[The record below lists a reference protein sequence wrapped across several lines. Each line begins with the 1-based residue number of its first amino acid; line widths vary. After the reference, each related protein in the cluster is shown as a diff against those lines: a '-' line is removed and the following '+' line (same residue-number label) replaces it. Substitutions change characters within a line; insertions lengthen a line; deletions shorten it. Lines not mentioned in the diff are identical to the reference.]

1 MGYEIDFLDVGDGEK
16 SGDAICLRF
25 GNLYGGRNEQFVI
38 VIDGGTRDSG
48 ERLVGHIGK
57 FYGTDHVDLV
67 VSTHPDNDHV
77 SGLRPVLEDMS
88 VGRIW
93 MHRPWL
99 HSADYRALFK
109 SRTITS
115 LGLARAIRAS
125 LETAVELEEL
135 ALERGIP
142 IDEPFSDAA
151 LPFRDLGIT
160 VLGPSMDYYAELLP
174 QFRETPEAASAS
186 YQQVGILRRAGTAVL
201 EAAAK
206 VAEGWGIETLTD
218 PDEDATSAE
227 NNSSVILTI
236 EREGRRMLFT
246 GDAGV
251 PALDRAVTTAEV
263 LGIDLPASVF
273 VQVPHHGSRRNVGPT
288 VLDRMLG
295 PKGQEANK
303 SAFISCAEKAEKHP
317 AKKVCN
323 AYQRRGAKDRVH
335 ATNGL
340 VKWHHHESPLREG
353 WSSAVPLP
361 FYNEVED

>member
-1 MGYEIDFLDVGDGEK
+1 MGFEIDFLNVGDGER

-25 GNLYGGRNEQFVI
+25 GNLFGGRNEQFVM

-48 ERLVGHIGK
+48 ECLVGHIGK

-88 VGRIW
+88 VGRLW

-99 HSADYRALFK
+99 HSADYKALFK

-115 LGLARAIRAS
+115 LGLARSIRAS
-125 LETAVELEEL
+125 LDTAVELEEL
-135 ALERGIP
+135 ALQRGIT
-142 IDEPFSDAA
+142 IDEPFSDIP
-151 LPFRDLGIT
+151 LPFGELGIT
-160 VLGPSMDYYAELLP
+160 VLGPSIGYYAELLP

-186 YQQVGILRRAGTAVL
+186 YEQPGLLRRAGTAVL
-201 EAAAK
+201 EMAAK

-227 NNSSVILTI
+227 NNSSVILTV

-251 PALDRAVTTAEV
+251 PALDRAVTTAEAR
-263 LGIDLPASVF
+263 GIDLPASVF
-273 VQVPHHGSRRNVGPT
+273 VQVPHHGSRRNVGPS

-295 PKGQEANK
+295 PKGQDANK
-303 SAFISCAEKAEKHP
+303 YAFVSCAERAEKHP
-317 AKKVCN
+317 AKRVCN
-323 AYQRRGAKDRVH
+323 AYQRRGAKERVH
-335 ATNGL
+335 ATNGMG
-340 VKWHHHESPLREG
+340 KWHHDDAPGRG
-353 WSSAVPLP
+353 WPASNPLP
-361 FYNEVED
+361 FYDEVEE